1 MYLSATGNQTDGKE
15 TGSVNNII
23 LIGMPGVGKS
33 SIGVILAKEL
43 GMQFLDS
50 DLLIQQKEKQLLRE
64 ILEQDGVDGFLR
76 IEEEV
81 NASIETERAVIA
93 TGGSAVYSEKAM
105 RHLREIGTVVYLKL
119 EYEPLSHR
127 LGNLHNRGVV
137 LREGQT
143 LRDLYEERAAL
154 YEKYADFIVDEADK
168 DMEETLAAVIRMLK
182 AAPDGASNR

>member
-1 MYLSATGNQTDGKE
+1 M
-15 TGSVNNII
+15 NNII

-50 DLLIQQKEKQLLRE
+50 DLLIQEREKRLLRE

-76 IEEEV
+76 IEEQV
-81 NASIETERAVIA
+81 NASIDAERAVIA
-93 TGGSAVYSEKAM
+93 TGGSAGSSEKAM
-105 RHLREIGTVVYLKL
+105 RHLKETGTVIYLKL
-119 EYEPLSHR
+119 AYGPLSHR

-137 LREGQT
+137 LREDQT

-154 YEKYADFIVDEADK
+154 YEKYADFVVDEAEK
-168 DMEETLAAVIRMLK
+168 DMEETLAAVIGMLK
-182 AAPDGASNR
+182 TEGGRCSGKRLNLYKTDRMG